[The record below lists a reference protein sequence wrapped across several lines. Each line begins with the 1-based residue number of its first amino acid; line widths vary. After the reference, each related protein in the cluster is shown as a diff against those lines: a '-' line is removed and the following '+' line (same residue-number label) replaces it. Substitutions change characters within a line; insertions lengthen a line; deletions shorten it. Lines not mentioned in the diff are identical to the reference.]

1 MLAILALSFLPDNVA
16 VLTSC
21 RQEGIKHQ
29 YHPLNTETLSQRCHN
44 FGLSAVSTLELKV
57 SPTLVDNLVAA
68 SKIDA
73 AATLSQRS
81 ANVVTAFQ
89 ICNFRKCLQRYFNVA
104 PTSLQLTFWYSLES
118 YLYGGNS

>member
-21 RQEGIKHQ
+21 RQEGITHQ
-29 YHPLNTETLSQRCHN
+29 YHPLNTETLSQRCH

-57 SPTLVDNLVAA
+57 SQTLVDNLVAA

-73 AATLSQRS
+73 VATLSQRS
-81 ANVVTAFQ
+81 ANVVTTFQ
-89 ICNFRKCLQRYFNVA
+89 ICNFRKCLTTLF
-104 PTSLQLTFWYSLES
+104 
-118 YLYGGNS
+118 